1 MITAL
6 LPMKANSERVPN
18 KNFRLIGGKPL
29 YYWMLESLFAIEVID
44 RVIINTDA
52 NQELFSNFIDNNKL
66 MIRKRKPSLCGDLVS
81 MNKIIEDDILSDSN
95 ETFLMT
101 HTTNPLISAKTVN
114 NAINIF
120 MNRDKNKYDSL
131 YSATKFQGRFYYE
144 ESVAIN
150 HNPNELLRTQDL
162 PSVYLENSCLYLF
175 EKSIFLDTKT
185 RIGKKPIL
193 FETPQLESVD
203 IDTEDDW
210 YLANLLIS
218 DKSQNKW

>member
-18 KNFRLIGGKPL
+18 KNFKLIGGKPL
-29 YYWMLESLFAIEVID
+29 YYWILENLIALEVID

-52 NQELFSNFIDNNKL
+52 DQGLFSNFMGNKKL
-66 MIRKRKPSLCGDLVS
+66 LIRSRKPSLCGDLVS
-81 MNKIIEDDILSDSN
+81 MNKIIEDDILSDDN
-95 ETFLMT
+95 KIFLMT
-101 HTTNPLISAKTVN
+101 HTTNPLISKRTLS
-114 NAINIF
+114 NAIDIF
-120 MNRDKNKYDSL
+120 LNRDKNQFDSL

-144 ESVAIN
+144 GSIAIN

-162 PSVYLENSCLYLF
+162 QSVYLENSCLYLF
-175 EKSIFLDTKT
+175 EKNIFLDTKT
-185 RIGKKPIL
+185 RIGKRPIL

-203 IDTEDDW
+203 IDTKDEW

-218 DKSQNKW
+218 DKSQTE

>member
-144 ESVAIN
+144 GSVAIN

-162 PSVYLENSCLYLF
+162 PPVYLENSCLYLF
-175 EKSIFLDTKT
+175 DKSIFLDTKT

-210 YLANLLIS
+210 HLANLLIS
-218 DKSQNKW
+218 DKSQN

>member
-1 MITAL
+1 VDKIFDKWGKL
-6 LPMKANSERVPN
+6 IRID
-18 KNFRLIGGKPL
+18 FRLHNG
-29 YYWMLESLFAIEVID
+29 ETEAE
-44 RVIINTDA
+44 INTDGDLTTFFKTTCPTIVV
-52 NQELFSNFIDNNKL
+52 E
-66 MIRKRKPSLCGDLVS
+66 SLCKGFSKLEKEDVFS
-81 MNKIIEDDILSDSN
+81 WASINKIIEDDILSDGSDI
-95 ETFLMT
+95 FLMT
-101 HTTNPLISAKTVN
+101 HTTNPLISTKTLS
-114 NAINIF
+114 NAIDIF
-120 MNRDKNKYDSL
+120 VNRDKNKYDSL

-175 EKSIFLDTKT
+175 DKSIFLNTKT

-218 DKSQNKW
+218 DKSQN

>member
-1 MITAL
+1 
-6 LPMKANSERVPN
+6 MKANSERVPN

-29 YYWMLESLFAIEVID
+29 YYWMLETLFAIEVID

-52 NQELFSNFIDNNKL
+52 DQELFSNFIDNNKL

-120 MNRDKNKYDSL
+120 VNRDKNKYDSL

-150 HNPNELLRTQDL
+150 HNPSELLRTQDL

-218 DKSQNKW
+218 DKSQNK

>member
-18 KNFRLIGGKPL
+18 KNFKLIGGKPL
-29 YYWMLESLFAIEVID
+29 YYWILENLIALEVID

-52 NQELFSNFIDNNKL
+52 DQGLFSNFIGNKKL
-66 MIRKRKPSLCGDLVS
+66 LIRSRKPSLCGDLVS
-81 MNKIIEDDILSDSN
+81 MNKIIEDDILSDDN
-95 ETFLMT
+95 KIFLMT
-101 HTTNPLISAKTVN
+101 HTTNPLISKRTLS
-114 NAINIF
+114 NAIDIF
-120 MNRDKNKYDSL
+120 LNRDKNQFDSL

-144 ESVAIN
+144 GSIAIN

-162 PSVYLENSCLYLF
+162 PPVYLENSCLYLF
-175 EKSIFLDTKT
+175 EKNIFLDTKT
-185 RIGKKPIL
+185 RIGKMPIL

-203 IDTEDDW
+203 IDTKDEW

-218 DKSQNKW
+218 DKSQRE

>member
-1 MITAL
+1 
-6 LPMKANSERVPN
+6 MKANSERVLN
-18 KNFRLIGGKPL
+18 KNFRLIGRKPL
-29 YYWMLESLFAIEVID
+29 YYWMLETLFAVEVID

-52 NQELFSNFIDNNKL
+52 DQELFSNFIGNRKL
-66 MIRKRKPSLCGDLVS
+66 VIRSRKPSLCGDLVS
-81 MNKIIEDDILSDSN
+81 MNKIIEDDILSDGSDN
-95 ETFLMT
+95 FLMT
-101 HTTNPLISAKTVN
+101 HTTNPLISTKTLS
-114 NAINIF
+114 NAIDIF
-120 MNRDKNKYDSL
+120 MNRDKNKHDSL

-162 PSVYLENSCLYLF
+162 PPVYLENSCLYLF
-175 EKSIFLDTKT
+175 DKSIFLDTKT

-193 FETPQLESVD
+193 FETPQLESID

-218 DKSQNKW
+218 DKSQNR

>member
-29 YYWMLESLFAIEVID
+29 YYWMLETLFAIEVID
-44 RVIINTDA
+44 RVIVNTDA
-52 NQELFSNFIDNNKL
+52 DQELFSNFSRDKKL
-66 MIRKRKPSLCGDLVS
+66 VTRSRKPSLRGDLVS
-81 MNKIIEDDILSDSN
+81 MNKIIEDDILSDGN
-95 ETFLMT
+95 DIFLMT
-101 HTTNPLISAKTVN
+101 HTTNPLISTKTLS
-114 NAINIF
+114 NAIDIF

-131 YSATKFQGRFYYE
+131 YSATKFQGRFYYD

-175 EKSIFLDTKT
+175 DKSIFLETKT

-210 YLANLLIS
+210 HLANLLIS
-218 DKSQNKW
+218 DKSQNK

>member
-29 YYWMLESLFAIEVID
+29 YYWMLETLFAIEVID
-44 RVIINTDA
+44 RVIVNTDA
-52 NQELFSNFIDNNKL
+52 EQELFSNFIGNKKFV
-66 MIRKRKPSLCGDLVS
+66 IRSRKPSLCGDLVS
-81 MNKIIEDDILSDSN
+81 MNKIIEDDILSDGSDI
-95 ETFLMT
+95 FLMT
-101 HTTNPLISAKTVN
+101 HTTNPLISTKTLN
-114 NAINIF
+114 NAIDIF
-120 MNRDKNKYDSL
+120 VNRNKNKYDSL

-162 PSVYLENSCLYLF
+162 PPVYLENSCLYLF
-175 EKSIFLDTKT
+175 DKSIFLDTKT

-210 YLANLLIS
+210 HLANLLIS
-218 DKSQNKW
+218 DKSQN

>member
-185 RIGKKPIL
+185 RIGKKP
-193 FETPQLESVD
+193 
-203 IDTEDDW
+203 
-210 YLANLLIS
+210 YGIS
-218 DKSQNKW
+218 QSKGC

>member
-1 MITAL
+1 
-6 LPMKANSERVPN
+6 MKANSERVLN
-18 KNFRLIGGKPL
+18 KNFRLIGRKPL
-29 YYWMLESLFAIEVID
+29 YYWMLETLFAVEVID

-52 NQELFSNFIDNNKL
+52 DQELFSNFIGNRKL
-66 MIRKRKPSLCGDLVS
+66 VIRSRKPSLCGDLVS
-81 MNKIIEDDILSDSN
+81 MNKIIEDDILSDGSDN
-95 ETFLMT
+95 FLMT
-101 HTTNPLISAKTVN
+101 HTTNPLISTKTLS
-114 NAINIF
+114 NAIDIF
-120 MNRDKNKYDSL
+120 MNRDKNKHDSL

-175 EKSIFLDTKT
+175 NKDIFLDTKT

-193 FETPQLESVD
+193 FETPQLESID

-218 DKSQNKW
+218 DKSQNR

>member
-18 KNFRLIGGKPL
+18 KNFKLIGGKPL
-29 YYWMLESLFAIEVID
+29 YYWILENLIALEVID

-52 NQELFSNFIDNNKL
+52 DQGLFSHFMGNKKL
-66 MIRKRKPSLCGDLVS
+66 LIRSRKPSLCGDLVS
-81 MNKIIEDDILSDSN
+81 MNKIIEDDILSDDN
-95 ETFLMT
+95 KIFLMT
-101 HTTNPLISAKTVN
+101 HTTNPLISKRTLS
-114 NAINIF
+114 NAIDIF
-120 MNRDKNKYDSL
+120 LNRDKNQFDSL

-144 ESVAIN
+144 GSIAIN

-162 PSVYLENSCLYLF
+162 PPVYLENSCIYLF
-175 EKSIFLDTKT
+175 EKNIFLDTKT
-185 RIGKKPIL
+185 RIGKMPIL

-203 IDTEDDW
+203 IDTKDEW

-218 DKSQNKW
+218 DKSQRE

>member
-1 MITAL
+1 M
-6 LPMKANSERVPN
+6 
-18 KNFRLIGGKPL
+18 
-29 YYWMLESLFAIEVID
+29 AIEIID
-44 RVIINTDA
+44 RVIVNTDA
-52 NQELFSNFIDNNKL
+52 NQELFSNFSGSKKL
-66 MIRKRKPSLCGDLVS
+66 VIRSRKPSLRGDLVS
-81 MNKIIEDDILSDSN
+81 MNRIIEDDILSDSN
-95 ETFLMT
+95 DIFLMT
-101 HTTNPLISAKTVN
+101 HTTNPLISTKTLN

-120 MNRDKNKYDSL
+120 MKRNKNKYDSL
-131 YSATKFQGRFYYE
+131 FSATKFQGRFYYE

-175 EKSIFLDTKT
+175 EKSIFLNTKT

-193 FETPQLESVD
+193 FETPQLESID

-218 DKSQNKW
+218 DKNQKK

>member
-1 MITAL
+1 
-6 LPMKANSERVPN
+6 MKANSERVPN

-29 YYWMLESLFAIEVID
+29 YYWMLETLFAIEVID

-52 NQELFSNFIDNNKL
+52 DQELFSNFIDNNKL

-218 DKSQNKW
+218 DKSQN

>member
-29 YYWMLESLFAIEVID
+29 YYWMLETLFAIEAID

-52 NQELFSNFIDNNKL
+52 DQEMFSNFIDNNKL

-120 MNRDKNKYDSL
+120 VNRDKNKYDSL

-218 DKSQNKW
+218 DKSQNK

>member
-1 MITAL
+1 
-6 LPMKANSERVPN
+6 MKANSERVPN

-29 YYWMLESLFAIEVID
+29 YYWMLETLFAIEVID

-52 NQELFSNFIDNNKL
+52 DQELFSNFIVNNKL

-120 MNRDKNKYDSL
+120 VNRDKNKYDSL

-218 DKSQNKW
+218 DKSQN